1 MDSGI
6 GKKRVQQDTQLPTE
20 ITPIISSLSSSTTS
34 QDSDKIIFNYKL
46 LSQVSVGDKLRVTEG
61 ELSIDNRYTIFRIF
75 SGDNRYDIV
84 KFIFDMVSE
93 TKNMNTSKV
102 FLKQDMQ
109 QSLIGIK
116 NLGKTY
122 IEDETIQARI
132 ELIIRNINNI
142 ILTL

>member
-6 GKKRVQQDTQLPTE
+6 GKKRVQQDTQPSTE
-20 ITPIISSLSSSTTS
+20 ITPIISSLSSSTL

-46 LSQVSVGDKLRVTEG
+46 LSQVSVGDKLRISEG

-84 KFIFDMVSE
+84 KFIFDMVE
-93 TKNMNTSKV
+93 KTKELNTSKV